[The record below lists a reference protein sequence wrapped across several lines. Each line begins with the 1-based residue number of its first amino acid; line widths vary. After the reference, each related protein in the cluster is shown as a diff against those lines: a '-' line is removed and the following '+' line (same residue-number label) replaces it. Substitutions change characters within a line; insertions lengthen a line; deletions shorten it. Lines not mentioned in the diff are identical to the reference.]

1 LQKVLAHFDV
11 IIHFSVVQQENQC
24 RKCGGTGVRIDAEQ
38 LRFRRLRKGIP
49 LELAA
54 QSMNITPSY
63 LCDLEHERRDWN
75 ADLLARFEKAL
86 KI

>member
-1 LQKVLAHFDV
+1 MH
-11 IIHFSVVQQENQC
+11 ISVVQQQNQC
-24 RKCGGTGVRIDAEQ
+24 RKCGGTGLQIDAEQ
-38 LRFRRLRKGIP
+38 LRFKRLRKGIP
-49 LELAA
+49 LEVVARA
-54 QSMNITPSY
+54 MNITSSY